1 MKQVR
6 QGRLEEEIRKSIS
19 SLLLNGIKDPRLTS
33 RIITI
38 SEVRV
43 TRDGSFAYIY
53 LTPLVLSGEDKE
65 KVDSEVLEA
74 FERAKGTFRSRVGK
88 DIKLR
93 HTPELIFRIDN
104 SMDYGRHIDEVI
116 EKIHQTQAS
125 SGEKAEEDGQER
137 TETGE

>member
-65 KVDSEVLEA
+65 KVDSDVLEA
-74 FERAKGTFRSRVGK
+74 FERAKGTFRTRVGK

-104 SMDYGRHIDEVI
+104 SMDYGRHID
-116 EKIHQTQAS
+116 
-125 SGEKAEEDGQER
+125 
-137 TETGE
+137 